1 MKRILMMAVMAL
13 SLLAVRA
20 QELTVNSISAA
31 VFDAT
36 ANSPATERK
45 DLNGELCALIKVQL
59 PLANAEFM
67 GNIVG
72 ETVNHSGEYWV
83 YVIDGTRQLHLHHGL
98 IKPLVIYFPDFGIKG
113 VEGGVTYIVD
123 LSVPKELWGVAG
135 EASSRKPLENFL
147 VLRVTPANAKV
158 FVGGSERTVSNGTCS
173 IVLPAGTYPV
183 RVEASGYQAEEF
195 QVTIGDRKVERTV
208 VLHSTMPTLTV
219 TSATPGAEI
228 LINGTVAGIDRWEGA
243 LMPDTYVVELRKEG
257 FRPSERRVTLLSAA
271 SETLEF
277 PSMTPL
283 TGELTVSSDPI
294 GATVEFDGRPL
305 GTTPDIFR
313 DLPVGS
319 HSVRLSLPG
328 FQPCTSNVTISE
340 ATSASLNLTLSAQQ
354 ESAATTV
361 AGQGPVSTGLVSR
374 NKYSHLDL
382 AAERDGQY
390 TYFSAR
396 EWNALSDAEKSTYRK
411 IGIVVN
417 QPSVTAPFILALNDN
432 NKLLTWDEARTS
444 GVNMPS
450 RNEGIA
456 IGQDGDKINLLM
468 NEFGGTP
475 FDGNHSW
482 FWTKDPSYGNSVWV
496 ATIRS
501 GGCGT
506 ANKMTR
512 YMVRGV
518 IPLNTAIVARD
529 SQLTDK
535 VMAPRNIYS
544 HLDLMAERDGEYF
557 CFSEARWKEMSSTE
571 RAGFKKLGI
580 IINVPTITAPFVLS
594 LTDNGKDVTYEE
606 AMASG
611 MKLPYRYQREA
622 ILSDA
627 AGVTKALKTFGD
639 DKKIYAFWTN
649 EPYADGPWV
658 ILDQGFK
665 FNKNQLVK
673 LRIRQVEKVE

>member
-123 LSVPKELWGVAG
+123 LSVPKELWGVTG

-173 IVLPAGTYPV
+173 IVLTAGTYPV

-228 LINGTVAGIDRWEGA
+228 LINGTVAGVDRWEGA

-277 PSMTPL
+277 PSLMPL
-283 TGELTVSSDPI
+283 TGEMTVSSDPI

-319 HSVRLSLPG
+319 HTVRLSLPG
-328 FQPCTSNVTISE
+328 FQPYTSNVTISE
-340 ATSASLNLTLSAQQ
+340 ATPASLNLTLSAQQ

-361 AGQGPVSTGLVSR
+361 ADHESASAVPDSVKL
-374 NKYSHLDL
+374 YSHLDMAL
-382 AAERDGQY
+382 ECISEQEARY
-390 TYFSAR
+390 IYFSEA
-396 EWNALSDAEKSTYRK
+396 EWKGLSKKAKEAYYKAGYHPK
-411 IGIVVN
+411 GVVIDL
-417 QPSVTAPFILALNDN
+417 PLITTPFILR
-432 NKLLTWDEARTS
+432 LTDS
-444 GVNMPS
+444 GADIP
-450 RNEGIA
+450 
-456 IGQDGDKINLLM
+456 
-468 NEFGGTP
+468 
-475 FDGNHSW
+475 H
-482 FWTKDPSYGNSVWV
+482 
-496 ATIRS
+496 
-501 GGCGT
+501 
-506 ANKMTR
+506 
-512 YMVRGV
+512 GV
-518 IPLNTAIVARD
+518 IMDLGLNLPD
-529 SQLTDK
+529 KSQK
-535 VMAPRNIYS
+535 
-544 HLDLMAERDGEYF
+544 
-557 CFSEARWKEMSSTE
+557 EA
-571 RAGFKKLGI
+571 L
-580 IINVPTITAPFVLS
+580 
-594 LTDNGKDVTYEE
+594 
-606 AMASG
+606 
-611 MKLPYRYQREA
+611 
-622 ILSDA
+622 LSDA
-627 AGVTKALKTFGD
+627 ARVTKALKTFGG

-658 ILDQGFK
+658 ILDEGFK
-665 FNKNQLVK
+665 FNKNQPVK
-673 LRIRQVEKVE
+673 LRIREVEKVE